1 MKRMSVAMAKSRRH
15 AGPLRILVL
24 LALMVNGFLTGA
36 QAETKL
42 TVKGNLQQMSC
53 DVELVTPA
61 SIAMGVFLSRDFQDN
76 NGTAAI
82 SNITVKVHNCEN
94 VDPKKGSVGLQVS
107 GSTLKDKP
115 YIFNDNSA
123 GDAGFMLREN
133 DVAQGPHNQVLVWNG
148 PLDTFFAIDEA
159 VKDGDVTFG
168 NDDLD
173 PTVQEGVLL
182 NYGIGFVA
190 ASPDTLPTASTTPVT
205 ASLTFT
211 FNYR

>member
-1 MKRMSVAMAKSRRH
+1 MAKSRRH
-15 AGPLRILVL
+15 AGPLVL
-24 LALMVNGFLTGA
+24 LALMVNGCLTGA
-36 QAETKL
+36 QAETVL
-42 TVKGNLQQMSC
+42 TVAGNLQQGSC
-53 DVELVTPA
+53 DVQLVTPA
-61 SIAMGVFLSRDFQDN
+61 SIDMGVFLSRDFQDN

-82 SNITVKVHNCEN
+82 SNITVKVHNCEY
-94 VDPKKGSVGLQVS
+94 VDPTKGSVGLKVT
-107 GSTLKDKP
+107 GSTLTDKP
-115 YIFNDNSA
+115 YIFNDNPA

-133 DVAQGPHNQVLVWNG
+133 DVAQGPHTRELVWKG
-148 PLDTFFAIDEA
+148 PLDSFFSIDEA

-190 ASPDTLPTASTTPVT
+190 TSPGALPTASTTPVT